1 MKVKVSEGLL
11 TRKNNFDIIRF
22 LASLMVVWF
31 HSYPLTLGITGG
43 TDQLAFLTGGQ
54 VTFGGLAVMI
64 FFIISGFLI
73 TMSYDRSNDLTKFTK
88 ARILR
93 IFPGVIFV
101 VLLSTFVLGPLVT
114 NIELKEYL
122 TNFQTYKYLLAMSL
136 YKMQY
141 ALPGVFETNVYP
153 IAVNGSLWTLW
164 YELVC
169 YAVVAFLGVTKILKR
184 QVSVL
189 LFIIALICSFF
200 NISGDN
206 YIYLFLFF
214 SAGMVFYFY
223 KEHIQLSHLYAIIAL
238 VFLILFTKI
247 GFFNEGF
254 AIFGT
259 YLLLYL
265 SLGPVFKFSNFSK
278 YGDLS
283 YGIYI
288 FSFPIQQ
295 CVTLYFQNQLSPF
308 KNFLVSLPFI
318 LFFSFISWHV
328 VESKFML
335 LKDKKMKD
343 FIPFRKQA

>member
-141 ALPGVFETNVYP
+141 ALPGVFETNVYQ
-153 IAVNGSLWTLW
+153 ISVNGSLWTLW
-164 YELVC
+164 
-169 YAVVAFLGVTKILKR
+169 
-184 QVSVL
+184 
-189 LFIIALICSFF
+189 
-200 NISGDN
+200 
-206 YIYLFLFF
+206 
-214 SAGMVFYFY
+214 
-223 KEHIQLSHLYAIIAL
+223 
-238 VFLILFTKI
+238 
-247 GFFNEGF
+247 
-254 AIFGT
+254 
-259 YLLLYL
+259 
-265 SLGPVFKFSNFSK
+265 
-278 YGDLS
+278 
-283 YGIYI
+283 
-288 FSFPIQQ
+288 
-295 CVTLYFQNQLSPF
+295 
-308 KNFLVSLPFI
+308 
-318 LFFSFISWHV
+318 
-328 VESKFML
+328 
-335 LKDKKMKD
+335 
-343 FIPFRKQA
+343 